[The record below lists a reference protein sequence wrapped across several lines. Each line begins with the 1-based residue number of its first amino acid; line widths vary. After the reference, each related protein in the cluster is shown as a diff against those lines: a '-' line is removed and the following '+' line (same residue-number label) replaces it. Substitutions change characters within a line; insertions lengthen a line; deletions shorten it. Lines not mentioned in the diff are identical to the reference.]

1 MGKNII
7 LAIESSCDETAAAVV
22 VDGRKVLSSVVNSQI
37 NIHKKFG
44 GVVPE
49 LASRKHIETICFVVD
64 EALDSANKSLDDIT
78 AVAVTKGPGL
88 IGSLLVGI
96 SYAKAVAYSKN
107 IPLIGVN
114 HLKGH
119 IFSAMLEYNIAYP
132 FISLLVSGGHTEL
145 YYVKSHNDFKLLGRT
160 RDDAAGE
167 AFDKASKLLGLG
179 YPGGVVIDRLS
190 ETGDEKFHKFPRAV
204 ISKDSFDFSFSGL
217 KTSFRN
223 YLISKSDEF
232 VKENINHIA
241 ASFQEAIVDVLLLKA
256 FGAVRKHKAKR
267 LVISGG
273 VAANS
278 RLRERFFD
286 EGKADKTDIYIP
298 DKALCTDNAAMI
310 GVAGYFEL
318 KNKNIKGLN
327 MNAVS
332 RYYI

>member
-1 MGKNII
+1 MGKNVI

-64 EALDSANKSLDDIT
+64 EALGSAKKSLDDIT

-96 SYAKAVAYSKN
+96 SYAKAIAYSKN

-119 IFSAMLEYNIAYP
+119 IFSAMLEYVIPYP

-145 YYVKSHNDFKLLGRT
+145 YLVGSHNDFMLIGRT

-167 AFDKASKLLGLG
+167 AFDKASKLIGLG
-179 YPGGVVIDRLS
+179 YPGGI
-190 ETGDEKFHKFPRAV
+190 
-204 ISKDSFDFSFSGL
+204 L
-217 KTSFRN
+217 KIL
-223 YLISKSDEF
+223 LIL
-232 VKENINHIA
+232 A
-241 ASFQEAIVDVLLLKA
+241 L
-256 FGAVRKHKAKR
+256 
-267 LVISGG
+267 
-273 VAANS
+273 
-278 RLRERFFD
+278 
-286 EGKADKTDIYIP
+286 AD
-298 DKALCTDNAAMI
+298 
-310 GVAGYFEL
+310 
-318 KNKNIKGLN
+318 
-327 MNAVS
+327 
-332 RYYI
+332 